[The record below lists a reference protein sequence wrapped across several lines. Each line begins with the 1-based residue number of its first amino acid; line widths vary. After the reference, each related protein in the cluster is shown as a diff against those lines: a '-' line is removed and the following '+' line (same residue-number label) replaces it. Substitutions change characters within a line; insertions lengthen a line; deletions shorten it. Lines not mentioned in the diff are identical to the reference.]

1 MQAQRYW
8 VERNFQDAK
17 NQCGMGEYQAR
28 KWQSWQDHMA
38 MVMMA
43 MLFMVEQRIFYK
55 DAYPLLS
62 CFDVVC
68 ILNFLLPQRAVTLKE
83 VIRQMEV
90 RHERRWASIM
100 SAYLKQLELGL
111 SESSPSSK

>member
-28 KWQSWQDHMA
+28 KWQSWHHHMA

-62 CFDVVC
+62 CFDIVC
-68 ILNFLLPQRAVTLKE
+68 ILKFL
-83 VIRQMEV
+83 
-90 RHERRWASIM
+90 
-100 SAYLKQLELGL
+100 
-111 SESSPSSK
+111 PSSKSSYAPGSYSANGNSPRKAMGINYVCLS